1 LRRVDLSS
9 FVEPGVVRRL
19 EESGFIEKLFGR

>member
-1 LRRVDLSS
+1 VDLSS